1 MESGWKLTPLLGLV
15 GVNPAVPPRIFTP
28 VVHLRT
34 FRNGWRDSGLSTPSP
49 PSAIHPP
56 SAQLPSP
63 RPTATS
69 PTATRPIASRPA
81 TSASA
86 SPSAR
91 GSGGSRPLRAIAGG
105 RANPRG
111 GDDIPI
117 AQRTTPVLPSD
128 PGLLSRLGLVGLATL
143 VVGGTLLLAF
153 PAPIRRWLTPP
164 PVAGLDARL
173 SEDGRL
179 LGHFP
184 YSEAAKQDLVEVGP
198 GHSLHRDAAQ
208 ALLAMQRS
216 AAADGINL
224 VVLSAFRPT
233 ALQQEL
239 FFDVKSERNQS
250 ALQRAQVSAPPG
262 FSEHSTGYAVDLG
275 DGRAPQANL
284 SEAFADTEAYRW
296 LQTNAARYHFIL
308 SFPSN
313 NPQGVNYEPWH
324 WRFEGTAAALKQ
336 FEPAQRLAR

>member
-1 MESGWKLTPLLGLV
+1 MRTSHNRQSRVRLLRPPLQYQ
-15 GVNPAVPPRIFTP
+15 T
-28 VVHLRT
+28 
-34 FRNGWRDSGLSTPSP
+34 
-49 PSAIHPP
+49 
-56 SAQLPSP
+56 
-63 RPTATS
+63 RPTPTRPTPTCSTATCS
-69 PTATRPIASRPA
+69 IATRPAP
-81 TSASA
+81 SASA
-86 SPSAR
+86 PSSTR
-91 GSGGSRPLRAIAGG
+91 GSGGERPLRAISGG
-105 RANPRG
+105 RKTAPQ

-117 AQRTTPVLPSD
+117 AQRTTPALPSG
-128 PGLLSRLGLVGLATL
+128 PGLLSRLGLAGLATL

-153 PAPIRRWLTPP
+153 PAPFRRWLTPP

-184 YSEAAKQDLVEVGP
+184 YPEADEQDLVEVEP
-198 GHSLHRDAAQ
+198 GQSLHRDAAQ

-216 AAADGINL
+216 AAADGVSL
-224 VVLSAFRPT
+224 MVLSAFRPA

-250 ALQRAQVSAPPG
+250 ALQRARVSAPPG
-262 FSEHSTGYAVDLG
+262 FSEHSTGYAIDLG

-284 SEAFADTEAYRW
+284 SETFADTEAYRW
-296 LQTNAARYHFIL
+296 LEANAARYHFIL
-308 SFPSN
+308 SFPSD

-324 WRFEGTAAALKQ
+324 WRFEGTAAALKL